1 VLRPNRNWRDLG
13 SFRPGQH
20 MNVSAEVNG
29 VRVTRSYSL
38 SDVPRADGRLSIT
51 VKHVEGGR
59 LSEHLC
65 RDARVGDVLELGQA
79 FGQMTWVQ
87 PPQGEWLLLAAGS
100 GITPMMSLIRS
111 VVGAGKGGKPRHMPE
126 GLQGLTL
133 VYWARTR
140 AELCFAAELQEM

>member
-1 VLRPNRNWRDLG
+1 LKRLASHAVSPAVVDFWVQKLMPAWSWDRCLARIVARRVEARGVVTLVLRPNRNWRDLG

-87 PPQGEWLLLAAGS
+87 PPQGEWLLLAAG
-100 GITPMMSLIRS
+100 
-111 VVGAGKGGKPRHMPE
+111 
-126 GLQGLTL
+126 
-133 VYWARTR
+133 
-140 AELCFAAELQEM
+140 